1 MKSTWTTIA
10 YRSPKTGN
18 HWMVPGKSAA
28 DSQSIIDGY
37 FFEEKAGLIWLC
49 HKRIGHRESNYFELV
64 FKHRRYISQ
73 KKSKQPTLGFT
84 GEEQSQSGRDQQL
97 AREGSKRRLH

>member
-37 FFEEKAGLIWLC
+37 FFEEKAGLIWLA
-49 HKRIGHRESNYFELV
+49 HRRVGMTGMNNFELV
-64 FKHRRYISQ
+64 FKHRRQ
-73 KKSKQPTLGFT
+73 VLRGVSKQPAPRLT
-84 GEEQSQSGRDQQL
+84 GEEQPRDGRDQQL